1 MGLKMQKNISTSF
14 ESNMYLSNY
23 VSILQVQKRIGVR
36 QLTWNVSENFDAEI
50 LNNLNMLTKHFIA
63 TKFKELLAETVC
75 EGLFI

>member
-1 MGLKMQKNISTSF
+1 MQKNISTSF

-50 LNNLNMLTKHFIA
+50 LNNLNMLTKHLALNFIA